1 MALKIKPPTHRADAL
16 GVYISPRD
24 TAWDNETWRADM
36 AILEAKA
43 LADARDIA
51 EAEHRAKYPSATAEA
66 LAEVREN
73 CRLTEA
79 QIAAYALR
87 HPVVR
92 YHRGLTRFQPNCD
105 DWDAEGKPCHVHGIS
120 VALDGGEPVRKEFDV
135 TVCAQ
140 DVPGIKKLL
149 PESFRKHDQFDKIY
163 KLEGVPVATVQLRFD
178 GWVTEMQ
185 DMEAMKHVKADLSDG
200 KAAGIDNLLYSA
212 DAEFS
217 CFADLALTSPAD
229 YYKEGEG
236 SLMQCV
242 LTPAD
247 RFMKM
252 DPQEVADITSEQVYK
267 LFPSA
272 KEQGLKVTWSNV
284 VKLSQ
289 SLYREAPGMD
299 KFRPDQSTP
308 IPNFFLSGSYT
319 YQDYIDSME
328 GATKSGLMT
337 AKAINDRTPAIA
349 KSLKERNSVAA

>member
-1 MALKIKPPTHRADAL
+1 MLP
-16 GVYISPRD
+16 
-24 TAWDNETWRADM
+24 E
-36 AILEAKA
+36 
-43 LADARDIA
+43 
-51 EAEHRAKYPSATAEA
+51 
-66 LAEVREN
+66 
-73 CRLTEA
+73 
-79 QIAAYALR
+79 
-87 HPVVR
+87 
-92 YHRGLTRFQPNCD
+92 
-105 DWDAEGKPCHVHGIS
+105 

-349 KSLKERNSVAA
+349 KSLKERYSVAA

>member
-1 MALKIKPPTHRADAL
+1 MVRDLDD
-16 GVYISPRD
+16 ISFSEWFLRFGGSRGSID
-24 TAWDNETWRADM
+24 RMWDP
-36 AILEAKA
+36 I
-43 LADARDIA
+43 
-51 EAEHRAKYPSATAEA
+51 
-66 LAEVREN
+66 
-73 CRLTEA
+73 
-79 QIAAYALR
+79 AYALGFIDCDNISAR
-87 HPVVR
+87 CMLTIFMLFAIRSEASVLRMCEGSPDRFVSGPIR
-92 YHRGLTRFQPNCD
+92 QYLEERGVKFNLNSRVED
-105 DWDAEGKPCHVHGIS
+105 IIHDVDAEGKPCHVHGIS